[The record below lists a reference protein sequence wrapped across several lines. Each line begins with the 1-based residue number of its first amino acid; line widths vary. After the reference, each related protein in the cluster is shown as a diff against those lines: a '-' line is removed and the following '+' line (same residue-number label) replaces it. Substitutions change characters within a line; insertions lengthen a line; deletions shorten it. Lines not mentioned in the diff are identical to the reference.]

1 MIVDF
6 HSHIL
11 PYIDDGSENEEMSIE
26 MLKQSIGM
34 GVDRFVATPHYY
46 YFKNQS
52 VEDAVYQRNKSY
64 DRLMKYM
71 HSNKAEIPCI
81 YKGFEVHFDASLKN
95 IKNLDKLC
103 VEGTNCMLIE
113 MPYKKWNS
121 DLIEELYRL
130 SIKGFKLIMAHVD
143 RYYSFDTESVYKLF
157 ELDVCCQF
165 NAELFDNRKEK
176 KFFAEYVKSGRLGV
190 MGSDMHNITS
200 RPPNLKKAYSVAKK
214 KFKESTDDLFYN
226 NAVKLLEG

>member
-11 PYIDDGSENEEMSIE
+11 PYIDDGSENEEMSLE
-26 MLKQSIGM
+26 MLNQSIAM
-34 GVDRFVATPHYY
+34 GAERFVATPHYY

-52 VEDAVYQRNKSY
+52 VEDAVLQRNWSY
-64 DRLMKYM
+64 EKLLNYVQKQGVNVPR
-71 HSNKAEIPCI
+71 I
-81 YKGFEVHFDASLKN
+81 YKGFEVHFDSALKDL
-95 IKNLDKLC
+95 KNLDKLC
-103 VEGTNCMLIE
+103 IEGTNCLLVE

-143 RYYSFDTESVYKLF
+143 RYYSLDSDSVYKLL

-165 NAELFDNRKEK
+165 NAEMLNNRKDR
-176 KFFAEYVKSGRLGV
+176 KFLSDYVKSGRIGV
-190 MGSDMHNITS
+190 MGSDMHNITN
-200 RPPNLKKAYSVAKK
+200 RPPNMKKAYDIAKK
-214 KFKESTDDLFYN
+214 KLKSIADDLFYN
-226 NAVKLLEG
+226 NAIRLLEG